1 MAMGHRAA
9 GTLREEGA
17 TEGGSQGSLSAE
29 EHRERQYAT
38 AAQMANFVYVIV
50 DTSSTPPVAATVDA
64 AWDTAGIIRF
74 AEEWLSATV
83 TVALYTHRHE
93 DHVGGRSP
101 TSGNLRAGARD
112 MAAAGATVYC
122 MDADADSVERSTEIE
137 VTRLADGGTV
147 QLGAHHISAIST
159 PGHTPGSCC
168 YTVGTAGG
176 AVESEVVFTGDTL
189 FVGGFG
195 RMSVE
200 AGTGDVTAMFA
211 SLARLA
217 QLPEGTAVLAGHNFG
232 AQRISTIGDESR
244 HNAAYRCGT
253 VEQLAA
259 LAGMAP
265 MEAGGPIKMNP
276 VVGGPSPRS
285 VLEGLDFSGCVLPEP
300 IGAQC
305 VCCQPLD
312 AAVLRSGRFWCEA
325 VGGAWPERGESELRL
340 EALSCSSALR
350 WSPLPRM

>member
-1 MAMGHRAA
+1 MVMGHRAA

-74 AEEWLSATV
+74 AEERLGATV

-122 MDADADSVERSTEIE
+122 MDADAESVERSTEIE

-147 QLGAHHISAIST
+147 QLGAHRISAIST

-189 FVGGFG
+189 FVGGCGNLNHPNMTREMYETF
-195 RMSVE
+195 V
-200 AGTGDVTAMFA
+200 
-211 SLARLA
+211 RLA
-217 QLPEGTAVLAGHNFG
+217 QLPPDT
-232 AQRISTIGDESR
+232 R
-244 HNAAYRCGT
+244 
-253 VEQLAA
+253 
-259 LAGMAP
+259 
-265 MEAGGPIKMNP
+265 
-276 VVGGPSPRS
+276 
-285 VLEGLDFSGCVLPEP
+285 
-300 IGAQC
+300 
-305 VCCQPLD
+305 VCCGHECAPSTTQDASQPL
-312 AAVLRSGRFWCEA
+312 
-325 VGGAWPERGESELRL
+325 
-340 EALSCSSALR
+340 
-350 WSPLPRM
+350 